1 MPYFITNRCLQ
12 CDICVPQCPT
22 GAIQVQ
28 GNEYWIDPTQCNE
41 CEGYAPEPQCV
52 LSCPV
57 DSPVLLQAKRGRCK
71 STDRPTTSLDLFLN
85 GKNSPFASAIVVWE
99 LCNILAQRQSLPWAM
114 DIEHGFYYQRQV
126 NRGRASLKFWVSD
139 TVVGN
144 DGPVLME
151 EPAQTAI
158 ASFDIRAACL
168 HLVFA
173 AHAAALEHPWREEF
187 VVSDRQIEQYLG
199 LDKRKDLNKLAK
211 LTLIR
216 ELVEQPCRFLVDID
230 WVRRGQVEAFSTYR
244 SRIWHLVETQHHF
257 QEDEDG
263 CKHLVGLTFRI
274 QAGDWAAYFLNQEG
288 YWSRTAF
295 YQYGHLPQSLLL
307 EVMSNW
313 QQREGAA
320 RMMLWLLFKTRM
332 GEEQRITVQTLM
344 RVAYGEEKLAQAIAQ
359 RTSHKRLLHTFE
371 SDLELL
377 HYYGLKPVFD
387 PETYPPEIQP
397 LWAKLGDLPDDAE
410 AALEF
415 WTNDGSQA
423 QRLTDAAPRNKW
435 KRIMNARILRFELPE
450 DWETKPARSKTKKR
464 RSTQRRTVTTAQI
477 ALSSTEIVTARKQLQ
492 LSQRALANQVGKSQ
506 SWIRD
511 VENGRFQPNEK
522 DQALLRRVL
531 KLG

>member
-1 MPYFITNRCLQ
+1 MPYSITNRCLQ
-12 CDICVPQCPT
+12 CDICLPQCPT
-22 GAIQVQ
+22 GAIQTN
-28 GNEYWIDPTQCNE
+28 GNGYWIDPTLCNS
-41 CEGYAPEPQCV
+41 CEGYAPQPQCV

-57 DSPVLLQAKRGRCK
+57 DSPILLQAKRGRCK

-85 GKNSPFASAIVVWE
+85 GKSNPFASAIVVWE
-99 LCNILAQRQSLPWAM
+99 LCNILAQRHSLPWTM
-114 DIEHGFYYQRQV
+114 DAEQGFFYHRQV
-126 NRGRASLKFWVSD
+126 NRGRASLRFWVSD
-139 TVVGN
+139 TLSADN
-144 DGPVLME
+144 QPVLE
-151 EPAQTAI
+151 ETAAQAAI

-168 HLVFA
+168 HLIFA
-173 AHAAALEHPWREEF
+173 AHAAALEQPWQEAF

-211 LTLIR
+211 LTLIK
-216 ELVEQPCRFLVDID
+216 ELVEQPCRFLIDID
-230 WVRRGQVEAFSTYR
+230 WARRGRVDAFAAHR

-263 CKHLVGLTFRI
+263 CKYLVGLTFRI
-274 QAGDWAAYFLNQEG
+274 QAGDWASYFLNQAG

-313 QQREGAA
+313 QQREGAS
-320 RMMLWLLFKTRM
+320 RMLLWLLFKIRM

-359 RTSHKRLLHTFE
+359 RTFHKRLLHTFE
-371 SDLELL
+371 SDLEML
-377 HYYGLKPVFD
+377 HYYGLKPIFD
-387 PETYPPEIQP
+387 PDTYPPEIQP
-397 LWAKLGDLPDDAE
+397 LWAKLSNLPDDAE

-415 WTNDGSQA
+415 WTNDGSQS

-435 KRIMNARILRFELPE
+435 KRLMNARILRFELPE
-450 DWETKPARSKTKKR
+450 EWETKSTQSKTKKR
-464 RSTQRRTVTTAQI
+464 RSSPRRAAVVAKI
-477 ALSSTEIVTARKQLQ
+477 ALSSSEIVTARKQLR